1 MALPEVLT
9 HGPLVILTGAG
20 ASVPLGL
27 NTTAEFRQRFYDMQL
42 RERIVDEDPE
52 FFEFVTTR
60 LGGAGAAG
68 RRDCSDRLPAS
79 GWLGASR
86 LRFGW
91 RWWQISLTHL
101 MGAQLNQIR
110 WRVHW

>member
-86 LRFGW
+86 LRFRAGDGG
-91 RWWQISLTHL
+91 RFP
-101 MGAQLNQIR
+101 
-110 WRVHW
+110 